1 VWSSFCEK
9 VVSMVAVILDF
20 RSMPKMTEFT
30 IVYKTFIFLSFQC
43 IN

>member
-1 VWSSFCEK
+1 MCEE
-9 VVSMVAVILDF
+9 VVSVVHVAVILDF